1 VKILAL
7 VPARSGSKR
16 LPQKNLLEFGETN
29 LVGNT
34 FHFLNKLNFLTNK
47 LVSTDNAE
55 ILSSAQNLGILGP
68 WLRPANLAEDS
79 TDMVDVALHA
89 LDWYES
95 NFERIDVLLLSQP
108 TSPFRSK
115 KLHEQAVN
123 LFSDPNIDAVISTME
138 FRTNLTWLYEYEG
151 DQFKSLEIK
160 ENPIDHAKN
169 ILLPTGNFFFIR
181 TSALRLEKTFIPI
194 KTKPIISPNPI
205 QDIDI
210 DTEQDYVNAKNILGL
225 LGDFAIM

>member
-1 VKILAL
+1 MKILAL

-160 ENPIDHAKN
+160 ENPFDHAKN

>member
-1 VKILAL
+1 VKCLAL

-34 FHFLNKLNFLTNK
+34 FHFLNKLTFLSNK
-47 LVSTDNAE
+47 IVSTDNLE
-55 ILSSAQNLGILGP
+55 ILTLGQSLGILGP
-68 WLRPANLAEDS
+68 WLRPANLADDS

-95 NFERIDVLLLSQP
+95 NYEQIDVLLLSQP

-115 KLHEQAVN
+115 KLHEQAID
-123 LFSDPNIDAVISTME
+123 LFSDPNIDAVISTTE
-138 FRTNLTWLYEYEG
+138 FKTNLTWLYEYEG
-151 DQFKSLEIK
+151 NQFRSLEFK
-160 ENPIDHAKN
+160 DNPNNHTKN

-181 TSALRLEKTFIPI
+181 TSTLRSEKTFIPI
-194 KTKPIISPNPI
+194 KTKPIISPSLI

-210 DTEQDYVNAKNILGL
+210 DTEQDYVNAKNILSL
-225 LGDFAIM
+225 LDNHVNK